1 MGKNLQDVFENEDQ
15 GGDGLDKLS
24 YQIVLGEHFHLDS
37 SISTLCSMSLE
48 VDLSDCVSSSLTS
61 AGVSVAGGTARVE
74 RYEGMQGGD
83 QHTFPPFFPAG
94 LWWLGCVLAEIKVP
108 HRQAAPDK
116 STLPV
121 PGNTSPGGVLLS
133 IEESTLGMRSS
144 DL

>member
-94 LWWLGCVLAEIKVP
+94 LW
-108 HRQAAPDK
+108 
-116 STLPV
+116 
-121 PGNTSPGGVLLS
+121 
-133 IEESTLGMRSS
+133 
-144 DL
+144 